1 MTISLIRTLLLY
13 VMIIAAV
20 RIMGKRQ
27 ISELQTSEL
36 VVTLLISDIAAIPM
50 QNTGQPLSSG
60 IIPILVLVSCEIAAS
75 FFMVKNSRFRKLV
88 AGKPQVV
95 INNGTVDQAQMKR
108 LRMSTEDLSEQL
120 RQMNVFSIQD
130 VAYAIVETNGKLSV
144 MKKPEKDQVS
154 ASMLGIAVPD
164 HGIDAVVIRKEA
176 VNVKRIWVAVCAM
189 VLMITLCV
197 IELSFTNSS
206 IDRLTEKLDQAE
218 QKVHDQDYSTAF
230 RLSEEALE
238 VWNSDH
244 KVLSFYTTHDQLEQI
259 DLSFAVLL
267 LHLQQG
273 NYDDFLAEKYKAAAQ
288 LENVKDN
295 EMPSLHNLF

>member
-1 MTISLIRTLLLY
+1 M
-13 VMIIAAV
+13 
-20 RIMGKRQ
+20 
-27 ISELQTSEL
+27 
-36 VVTLLISDIAAIPM
+36 
-50 QNTGQPLSSG
+50 
-60 IIPILVLVSCEIAAS
+60 
-75 FFMVKNSRFRKLV
+75 
-88 AGKPQVV
+88 
-95 INNGTVDQAQMKR
+95 
-108 LRMSTEDLSEQL
+108 
-120 RQMNVFSIQD
+120 
-130 VAYAIVETNGKLSV
+130 
-144 MKKPEKDQVS
+144 
-154 ASMLGIAVPD
+154 
-164 HGIDAVVIRKEA
+164 
-176 VNVKRIWVAVCAM
+176 KRIWVAVCAM

-273 NYDDFLAEKYKAAAQ
+273 NYDDFLAENIKPP
-288 LENVKDN
+288 
-295 EMPSLHNLF
+295 PSWKT

>member
-1 MTISLIRTLLLY
+1 M
-13 VMIIAAV
+13 
-20 RIMGKRQ
+20 
-27 ISELQTSEL
+27 
-36 VVTLLISDIAAIPM
+36 
-50 QNTGQPLSSG
+50 
-60 IIPILVLVSCEIAAS
+60 
-75 FFMVKNSRFRKLV
+75 
-88 AGKPQVV
+88 
-95 INNGTVDQAQMKR
+95 
-108 LRMSTEDLSEQL
+108 
-120 RQMNVFSIQD
+120 
-130 VAYAIVETNGKLSV
+130 
-144 MKKPEKDQVS
+144 
-154 ASMLGIAVPD
+154 
-164 HGIDAVVIRKEA
+164 
-176 VNVKRIWVAVCAM
+176 KRIWVAVCAM

-273 NYDDFLAEKYKAAAQ
+273 NYDDFLAENTKPP
-288 LENVKDN
+288 
-295 EMPSLHNLF
+295 PSWKT

>member
-1 MTISLIRTLLLY
+1 M
-13 VMIIAAV
+13 
-20 RIMGKRQ
+20 
-27 ISELQTSEL
+27 
-36 VVTLLISDIAAIPM
+36 
-50 QNTGQPLSSG
+50 
-60 IIPILVLVSCEIAAS
+60 
-75 FFMVKNSRFRKLV
+75 
-88 AGKPQVV
+88 
-95 INNGTVDQAQMKR
+95 
-108 LRMSTEDLSEQL
+108 
-120 RQMNVFSIQD
+120 
-130 VAYAIVETNGKLSV
+130 
-144 MKKPEKDQVS
+144 
-154 ASMLGIAVPD
+154 
-164 HGIDAVVIRKEA
+164 
-176 VNVKRIWVAVCAM
+176 KRIWVAVCAM

-218 QKVHDQDYSTAF
+218 QKVYDQDYSTAF

>member
-1 MTISLIRTLLLY
+1 M
-13 VMIIAAV
+13 
-20 RIMGKRQ
+20 
-27 ISELQTSEL
+27 
-36 VVTLLISDIAAIPM
+36 
-50 QNTGQPLSSG
+50 
-60 IIPILVLVSCEIAAS
+60 
-75 FFMVKNSRFRKLV
+75 
-88 AGKPQVV
+88 
-95 INNGTVDQAQMKR
+95 
-108 LRMSTEDLSEQL
+108 
-120 RQMNVFSIQD
+120 
-130 VAYAIVETNGKLSV
+130 
-144 MKKPEKDQVS
+144 
-154 ASMLGIAVPD
+154 
-164 HGIDAVVIRKEA
+164 
-176 VNVKRIWVAVCAM
+176 KRIWVAVCAM

-244 KVLSFYTTHDQLEQI
+244 KVLSFYTTHDQL
-259 DLSFAVLL
+259 
-267 LHLQQG
+267 HLQQG

>member
-1 MTISLIRTLLLY
+1 M
-13 VMIIAAV
+13 
-20 RIMGKRQ
+20 
-27 ISELQTSEL
+27 
-36 VVTLLISDIAAIPM
+36 
-50 QNTGQPLSSG
+50 
-60 IIPILVLVSCEIAAS
+60 
-75 FFMVKNSRFRKLV
+75 
-88 AGKPQVV
+88 
-95 INNGTVDQAQMKR
+95 
-108 LRMSTEDLSEQL
+108 
-120 RQMNVFSIQD
+120 
-130 VAYAIVETNGKLSV
+130 
-144 MKKPEKDQVS
+144 
-154 ASMLGIAVPD
+154 
-164 HGIDAVVIRKEA
+164 
-176 VNVKRIWVAVCAM
+176 KRIWVAVCAM

-288 LENVKDN
+288 LKT
-295 EMPSLHNLF
+295 

>member
-1 MTISLIRTLLLY
+1 M
-13 VMIIAAV
+13 
-20 RIMGKRQ
+20 
-27 ISELQTSEL
+27 
-36 VVTLLISDIAAIPM
+36 
-50 QNTGQPLSSG
+50 
-60 IIPILVLVSCEIAAS
+60 
-75 FFMVKNSRFRKLV
+75 
-88 AGKPQVV
+88 
-95 INNGTVDQAQMKR
+95 
-108 LRMSTEDLSEQL
+108 
-120 RQMNVFSIQD
+120 
-130 VAYAIVETNGKLSV
+130 
-144 MKKPEKDQVS
+144 
-154 ASMLGIAVPD
+154 
-164 HGIDAVVIRKEA
+164 
-176 VNVKRIWVAVCAM
+176 KRIWVAVCAM

-273 NYDDFLAEKYKAAAQ
+273 NYDDFSRKNTKPP
-288 LENVKDN
+288 
-295 EMPSLHNLF
+295 PSWKT

>member
-1 MTISLIRTLLLY
+1 M
-13 VMIIAAV
+13 
-20 RIMGKRQ
+20 
-27 ISELQTSEL
+27 
-36 VVTLLISDIAAIPM
+36 
-50 QNTGQPLSSG
+50 
-60 IIPILVLVSCEIAAS
+60 
-75 FFMVKNSRFRKLV
+75 
-88 AGKPQVV
+88 
-95 INNGTVDQAQMKR
+95 
-108 LRMSTEDLSEQL
+108 
-120 RQMNVFSIQD
+120 
-130 VAYAIVETNGKLSV
+130 
-144 MKKPEKDQVS
+144 
-154 ASMLGIAVPD
+154 
-164 HGIDAVVIRKEA
+164 
-176 VNVKRIWVAVCAM
+176 KRIWVAVCAM

-273 NYDDFLAEKYKAAAQ
+273 NYL
-288 LENVKDN
+288 
-295 EMPSLHNLF
+295 SLIHI